1 MDTGEA
7 VSIFFVLSTKTV
19 VQRFMPGKS
28 RKEDKTDF
36 DSKNLHA
43 EQEKIY

>member
-1 MDTGEA
+1 MDTDEA